1 MARKKQAKT
10 EADGEVEVINDTPKG
25 SDAIDF
31 VEYITEPNIKLGTDF
46 RKKIEIKFD
55 GKLMELA
62 IRPLS
67 SEELMRISQEAEVE
81 GTPYNVLVV
90 YYGAYSLSGK
100 QIPRHILEEKIP
112 AGIVSYIADKISDFT
127 GYGLTDEEVE
137 ELKKH

>member
-1 MARKKQAKT
+1 MARKKQV
-10 EADGEVEVINDTPKG
+10 EANDGENEVIKDTPKG
-25 SDAIDF
+25 VEEIDF

-46 RKKIEIKFD
+46 RKKIDIKFD
-55 GKLMELA
+55 GKLMQLA

-90 YYGAYSLSGK
+90 YYGAFGLNGK

-112 AGIVSYIADKISDFT
+112 AGVVTYIADKISEFT

-137 ELKKH
+137 ELKKP

>member
-1 MARKKQAKT
+1 MARKKQT
-10 EADGEVEVINDTPKG
+10 EEKGTSEVIPDTPKG
-25 SDAIDF
+25 EEVIDF

-46 RKKIEIKFD
+46 RKKIDIKFD

-90 YYGAYSLSGK
+90 YYGAYGLNGK

-112 AGIVSYIADKISDFT
+112 AGIVTYIADKISEFT

-137 ELKKH
+137 ELKKP